1 MTMTDP
7 AVTEEAV
14 RDALRQVVDPE
25 LGCNLVEL
33 GLIYDLRV
41 LGNRVAVK
49 LTFTTRGC
57 PMHDSL
63 IGGVE
68 AALSRLPGVQGVDIE
83 VVWDPPWTPDRMSLE
98 AKARLGC
105 A

>member
-1 MTMTDP
+1 MNHP
-7 AVTEEAV
+7 VVTEEAV

-33 GLIYDLRV
+33 GLIYGLRV
-41 LGNRVAVK
+41 AGDRVWVQ

-68 AALSRLPGVQGVDIE
+68 AVLSRLPGVQGVDVE
-83 VVWDPPWTPDRMSLE
+83 VVWDPPWTPDRMSPE
-98 AKARLGC
+98 AKTRLGC